1 MSGPDTSRAQAEELY
16 RRGDLDG
23 ALACYRRLLDQ
34 RPDDAGLLN
43 DAGTVSYAQGRVD
56 QARGYY
62 VRALRADPQCAD
74 ARANLQMLC
83 RATGARLD
91 VLLRAAEG
99 GSARRRGISVVI
111 PINSR
116 FDVFARCLEGLANQT
131 FAPERYEVLA
141 VANGVEADGLA
152 ELRGLIDAW
161 QPRYG
166 GRLRLVEIGQASIAL
181 ARNAG
186 IRAAEGTVI
195 MQINEDAVLSRTA
208 LAQHWAAHEEFGF
221 NPRCVLL
228 GGREFPAAYRR
239 RLLNYLYE
247 AAALYMP
254 LHRRRPRFMGDY
266 QWFVTCN
273 LSCLA
278 EAYERFGLYD
288 PAFAWGSDTEL
299 GRRWEKACCMDL
311 YVDTGIQGYHL
322 HELSFEGYRANCIK
336 RAAYQFRRETGRWP
350 SEATAGERDE
360 AREALGETDLDAAA
374 FEADMRRLED
384 EFPGPDAFA
393 GTSVMGRPARTLPE
407 FDYLVTPLLKAYRR
421 HLHYTELLRL
431 MELGAEEVAAG

>member
-1 MSGPDTSRAQAEELY
+1 MRGPDLSRAQAEELY
-16 RRGDLDG
+16 RRGDLNG
-23 ALACYRRLLDQ
+23 ALACYRRLLDL
-34 RPDDAGLLN
+34 RPDDAELLN
-43 DAGTVSYAQGRVD
+43 DAGTVSYALGRTE

-91 VLLRAAEG
+91 ALMKEAEG
-99 GSARRRGISVVI
+99 GTARRRAISVVV

-131 FAPERYEVLA
+131 FAAERYEVLA
-141 VANGVEADGLA
+141 VANGVEADGMA

-166 GRLRLVEIGQASIAL
+166 GRLRLVEVGQASIAL

-208 LAQHWAAHEEFGF
+208 LAQHWTAHEEFGL

-228 GGREFPAAYRR
+228 GGREFPDAYRG
-239 RLLNYLYE
+239 RLFNYLYE
-247 AAALYMP
+247 AASLYMP

-299 GRRWEKACCMDL
+299 GRRWEKARCMDL
-311 YVDTGIQGYHL
+311 YVDTSIQGYHL
-322 HELSFEGYRANCIK
+322 HELTFDGYRGNCTK
-336 RAAYQFRRETGRWP
+336 RAPYQFRRETGRWP
-350 SEATAGERDE
+350 SEATEEERGE
-360 AREALGETDLDAAA
+360 AREALEGEDLDVAA
-374 FEADMRRLED
+374 FEAEMRRLEA
-384 EFPGPDAFA
+384 EFPGPQAFA
-393 GTSVMGRPARTLPE
+393 GTTVMGRAARTLRE
-407 FDYLVTPLLKAYRR
+407 FDYLVTPSLKAYRK